1 MLRPVDLPTV
11 FADDRIHGTDYG
23 YQETDDPA
31 QIHAGVAWWV
41 GGCLVLTAGM
51 HGVVLVHDGSE
62 LAQDYARS
70 FGQGAT
76 NCQHYAAT
84 VSVLGQGDQDLL
96 AYGIR
101 TLQVPGALITSQDKQ
116 VTIQLFAADGT
127 AITEGGGL
135 ERICDLIARDR
146 VPIPV
151 NQQAKGRVVH
161 RADLAEHYAR
171 ATEEP

>member
-23 YQETDDPA
+23 YQDTDDPA
-31 QIHAGVAWWV
+31 QVHAGIAWWV
-41 GGCLVLTAGM
+41 GGCLVLTTGVHA
-51 HGVVLVHDGSE
+51 VVLVHDGTE
-62 LAQDYARS
+62 LARGYARS

-76 NCQHYAAT
+76 NCKHYAAT

-101 TLQVPGALITSQDKQ
+101 TLQVPGVLIATDGDK
-116 VTIQLFAADGT
+116 VTIRLFAADGSSMT
-127 AITEGGGL
+127 AGTGL

-151 NQQAKGRVVH
+151 NDQARGRVVQ
-161 RADLAEHYAR
+161 RADLAEHYAA
-171 ATEEP
+171 ATED